1 LTNGNVF
8 IGNSSNVATP
18 VAVTGDVTITNAGVT
33 TIGTGKVDNTKL
45 DKINIPLSGFGAA
58 SANVALGGNKLSG
71 VADPTLAQDAA
82 TKSYV
87 DSVTGAITTLADGK
101 IYIGNASNIADEVTM
116 NGDVTMSNAGVTTID
131 VGKVTSVKIFDGT
144 IATVD
149 IANDAVINTKLAN
162 DAVEE
167 VKIKNDA
174 VTTDKIKNNTIVN
187 ADISNTAA
195 IQTTKIKGFYTGNI
209 GSFPVTNSAS
219 ITISISDLS
228 IPNGG
233 LGLSSTI
240 IFQSNTSGV
249 IVTNSIPETNLSGEY
264 DKIRVNFV
272 NSYTGN
278 IYLSYIIILNN

>member
-1 LTNGNVF
+1 MTTIEGAGTTLSPF
-8 IGNSSNVATP
+8 IVKDLGI
-18 VAVTGDVTITNAGVT
+18 ITAKLADNAVT
-33 TIGTGKVDNTKL
+33 TI
-45 DKINIPLSGFGAA
+45 KIAD
-58 SANVALGGNKLSG
+58 ANV
-71 VADPTLAQDAA
+71 T
-82 TKSYV
+82 
-87 DSVTGAITTLADGK
+87 
-101 IYIGNASNIADEVTM
+101 
-116 NGDVTMSNAGVTTID
+116 
-131 VGKVTSVKIFDGT
+131 
-144 IATVD
+144 
-149 IANDAVINTKLAN
+149 NTKLAT
-162 DAVEE
+162 DAVETL
-167 VKIKNDA
+167 KIKDLNVTTGKLADNAVTPAKLATDA
-174 VTTDKIKNNTIVN
+174 VETLKIKDLNVTTGKLADNAVTSTKIQDGTITN